1 MSGKYQTW
9 RLYCEN
15 NESWEPK
22 SLLNMVMYS
31 HILLTYRGNVYHG
44 EVSPRQQPIKP
55 TVSDILH
62 QKLQHIDEYFIN
74 LKVLVKSK

>member
-1 MSGKYQTW
+1 
-9 RLYCEN
+9 
-15 NESWEPK
+15 
-22 SLLNMVMYS
+22 MVMYS

-44 EVSPRQQPIKP
+44 EVSPPQQPIKP

-74 LKVLVKSK
+74 LNVLVKSKLIVLYNITKNKSKKNI